1 MRRFLSG
8 LVLAVAG
15 LVLAGCFVSE
25 TSLIAPGDAAYPYQE
40 IAFTQAD
47 GEDVTL
53 VREGDDYAMTT
64 SEGKVLLR
72 FQLIRDNYYVVQ
84 MGSDDPSE
92 GWLFALLDVDFAGGT
107 ANAYKVIGSESDV
120 APGLTLCEQ
129 VICIASV
136 QAFADYAIAAVQAG
150 AQPEATYTIRSTK

>member
-1 MRRFLSG
+1 MGRFLSG
-8 LVLAVAG
+8 LVLTAAG
-15 LVLAGCFVSE
+15 LLLAGCFVSE
-25 TSLIAPGDAAYPYQE
+25 TPLIAPGDAAFPYQE
-40 IAFTQAD
+40 IAFTQSD

-53 VREGDDYAMTT
+53 VREGDDYAMST

-72 FQLIRDNYYVVQ
+72 FQPIRDNYYVAQ

-92 GWLFALLDVDFAGGT
+92 GWLFALIEVDLGAGT

-120 APGLTLCEQ
+120 APGLTLCDQ

-136 QAFADYAIAAVQAG
+136 EAYADYAIAAAEAG
-150 AQPEATYTIRSTK
+150 AQPEATYTIRSVR

>member
-8 LVLAVAG
+8 LVLAATG

-25 TSLIAPGDAAYPYQE
+25 TPLIAPGDAAFPYQE
-40 IAFTQAD
+40 IAFTQSD

-53 VREGDDYAMTT
+53 VREGDDYAMGT

-72 FQLIRDNYYVVQ
+72 FQPIRDDYYVVQ
-84 MGSDDPSE
+84 MGSEDPAE
-92 GWLFALLDVDFAGGT
+92 GWLFALLEVDLAAGT
-107 ANAYKVIGSESDV
+107 ANAYKVIGSEADV
-120 APGLTLCEQ
+120 APGLTLCDQ

-136 QAFADYAIAAVQAG
+136 QAYADYAIAAVEGG
-150 AQPEATYTIRSTK
+150 AEPEATYTITSTR